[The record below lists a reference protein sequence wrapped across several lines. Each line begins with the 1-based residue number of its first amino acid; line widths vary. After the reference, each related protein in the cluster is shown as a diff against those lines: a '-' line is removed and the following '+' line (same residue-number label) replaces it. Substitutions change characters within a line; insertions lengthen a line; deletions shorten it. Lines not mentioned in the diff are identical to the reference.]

1 MGTAVDGVLLAAG
14 RSSRAGA
21 FKMEELLAGKPLLE
35 WSLETLAAVCKR
47 IIVVAGFAAEKV
59 RRLAAGR
66 IGVEVVVNEDYA
78 LGMLSSIQTGIRLVR
93 APRFFLLP
101 GDMPMIKAE
110 VYRQLLACG
119 AEIAV
124 PVHQGRRGHPVLISS
139 CLIPE
144 ILAEPAFS
152 SLGRFIALRAVETI
166 DVDDPG
172 ILADLDD
179 QADMKKMDA
188 LLRARGKNE

>member
-1 MGTAVDGVLLAAG
+1 MDTAVDGVLLAAG
-14 RSSRAGA
+14 RSSRAGT
-21 FKMEELLAGKPLLE
+21 FKMEALLGGKPLLE
-35 WSLETLAAVCKR
+35 WSLETLAAVCER
-47 IIVVAGFAAEKV
+47 IIVVTGFAAEKV

-66 IGVEVVVNEDYA
+66 PGVEVVVNEDYA

-101 GDMPMIKAE
+101 GDMPMVKTE
-110 VYRQLLACG
+110 VYRQLLPCG

-124 PVHQGRRGHPVLISS
+124 PAHRGRRGHPVLISS
-139 CLIPE
+139 RLIPE
-144 ILAEPAFS
+144 ILAEPAVS
-152 SLGRFIALRAVETI
+152 SLGRFIALRTAETI